1 MSEPQNV
8 DGARLMRLATYA
20 SVATASTLIVVKLVA
35 WGMTGSVALL
45 STLIDST
52 LDAAASVINLW
63 AVRHALTP
71 ADREHRFGHGK
82 AEPLAGLGQAAF
94 IVGSGAL
101 LLAEAV
107 HRLQNPVTVTNEGVG
122 IAVMAFSI
130 LLTALLVRF
139 QKKVLSKTNSVAIS
153 ADSLHYTGDVL
164 INGSVIISLLIGA
177 TLGWTFIDPV
187 FAIAIAAYLLWNAWQ
202 IALNSFDMLMDR
214 ELPEE
219 DRQRIKEIARSNP
232 QVRGMHDLR
241 TRLSGQQGFIQLH
254 LALDDELPLIQA
266 HDIADQVEKAI
277 MAAFPQFDVLIHQ
290 DPASLHEDAP
300 AYDHPASTP
309 QS

>member
-1 MSEPQNV
+1 MDTTTSPA
-8 DGARLMRLATYA
+8 DGARLMRMATYA
-20 SVATASTLIVVKLVA
+20 SVATACTLIVVKLVA
-35 WGMTGSVALL
+35 WGLTGSMALL

-52 LDAAASVINLW
+52 LDAAASLINLW

-101 LLAEAV
+101 LLAQAV
-107 HRLQNPVTVTNEGVG
+107 NRLQHPVAVSHADIGTGVM
-122 IAVMAFSI
+122 VFSI
-130 LLTALLVRF
+130 LLTVLLVRY
-139 QKKVLSKTNSVAIS
+139 QKYVLSKTRSVAIS

-164 INGSVIISLLIGA
+164 MNGAVIVSLVLGEL
-177 TLGWTFIDPV
+177 LGWAAIDPL
-187 FAIAIAAYLLWNAWQ
+187 FAIAIGAYLLWNAWV
-202 IALNSFDMLMDR
+202 IARNSMDMLMDR

-219 DRQRIKEIARSNP
+219 DRQRIKQIALAHP

-254 LALDDELPLIQA
+254 LAMDDTLPLLQA
-266 HDIADQVEKAI
+266 HDIADEVEKAI
-277 MAAFPQFDVLIHQ
+277 TAAFPHCDVLIHQ
-290 DPASLHEDAP
+290 DPASLHDDTP
-300 AYDHPASTP
+300 AY
-309 QS
+309 

>member
-1 MSEPQNV
+1 MSVPQTV
-8 DGARLMRLATYA
+8 DGARLMRQATYA
-20 SVATASTLIVVKLVA
+20 SVATASILIVVKLVA

-52 LDAAASVINLW
+52 LDAAASIINLW

-101 LLAEAV
+101 LLVEAV
-107 HRLQNPVTVTNEGVG
+107 HRLQQPVPVTNEGIGV
-122 IAVMAFSI
+122 AVMAFSI
-130 LLTALLVRF
+130 VLTALLVRF
-139 QKKVLSKTNSVAIS
+139 QKKVLAHTDSVAIS

-164 INGSVIISLLIGA
+164 INGSVIVSLLVGK
-177 TLGWTFIDPV
+177 TLGWTFIDPA
-187 FAIAIAAYLLWNAWQ
+187 FAIAIAAFLLWNAWQ
-202 IALNSFDMLMDR
+202 IAVNSYDMLMDR

-219 DRQRIKEIARSNP
+219 DRQRIKEIAHSNP

-254 LALDDELPLIQA
+254 LALDDDLPLIQA

-277 MAAFPQFDVLIHQ
+277 MEAFPQFDVLIHQ
-290 DPASLHEDAP
+290 DPASLHEEPPVYDA
-300 AYDHPASTP
+300 AP
-309 QS
+309 QG

>member
-1 MSEPQNV
+1 MSTAQTV
-8 DGARLMRLATYA
+8 DSARLMRLATYA

-45 STLIDST
+45 STLIDSA

-107 HRLQNPVTVTNEGVG
+107 HRLQQPVQVTNEGIGV
-122 IAVMAFSI
+122 AVMAFSI
-130 LLTALLVRF
+130 LLTALLVGF
-139 QKKVLSKTNSVAIS
+139 QKKVLSHTDSVAIS

-164 INGSVIISLLIGA
+164 INGSVIISLLVGKF
-177 TLGWTFIDPV
+177 LNWPFIDPI
-187 FAIAIAAYLLWNAWQ
+187 FAIAISGFLLWNAWQ
-202 IALNSFDMLMDR
+202 IAVNSYDMLMDR

-219 DRQRIKEIARSNP
+219 DRQRIKDIARSNP

-254 LALDDELPLIQA
+254 LALDDDLPLIQA

-277 MAAFPQFDVLIHQ
+277 MEAFPQFDVLIHQ
-290 DPASLHEDAP
+290 DPASLHEETPIYGTAP
-300 AYDHPASTP
+300 QA
-309 QS
+309 

>member
-1 MSEPQNV
+1 MTVTSPT

-20 SVATASTLIVVKLVA
+20 SVATASTLIVVKLAA
-35 WGMTGSVALL
+35 WGLTGSMALL

-52 LDAAASVINLW
+52 LDAAASAVNLW

-101 LLAEAV
+101 LLAQAV
-107 HRLQNPVTVTNEGVG
+107 NRLQHPVAVAHADIGTGVM
-122 IAVMAFSI
+122 IFSI
-130 LLTALLVRF
+130 VLTIALVRF
-139 QKKVLSKTNSVAIS
+139 QKHVLSKTSSVAIS

-164 INGSVIISLLIGA
+164 MNGAVIVSLILGQL
-177 TLGWTFIDPV
+177 LGWTFIDPL
-187 FAIAIAAYLLWNAWQ
+187 FAIGIGAFLLWNAWT
-202 IALNSFDMLMDR
+202 IAVSSMDMLMDR

-219 DRQRIKEIARSNP
+219 DRVRIRDITLSQP

-254 LALDDELPLIQA
+254 LAMDDDLPLIKA
-266 HDIADQVEKAI
+266 HDIADQVEAAI
-277 MAAFPQFDVLIHQ
+277 KAAFPHCDVLIHQ
-290 DPASLHEDAP
+290 DPASLHDDAP
-300 AYDHPASTP
+300 ADGPLPA
-309 QS
+309 